1 MNINIEQY
9 KNVINTKF
17 NELIKKI
24 KNSKA
29 DSLMINRQTNIMSV
43 PRTNFFKANLILS
56 NTVLNFRN
64 LLQQKQDEI
73 AVLDNGKS
81 NSRDL
86 LVAKFYLENSI
97 NARLIEDYY
106 NIIYNGD
113 NFDILNEDKF
123 KEIIIENF
131 EFNKYDFINKLNLL
145 LDNLHLEN
153 LENFLKLKEDLIK
166 MFEDEIKKYKDGIL
180 DKINDL
186 YDTYFFTNKTNI
198 TSTS

>member
-1 MNINIEQY
+1 
-9 KNVINTKF
+9 
-17 NELIKKI
+17 
-24 KNSKA
+24 
-29 DSLMINRQTNIMSV
+29 MINRQTNTMSV
-43 PRTNFFKANLILS
+43 PCSNFFKANLILS

-123 KEIIIENF
+123 KEIIIKNF
-131 EFNKYDFINKLNLL
+131 EFDKYDFINKLN
-145 LDNLHLEN
+145 
-153 LENFLKLKEDLIK
+153 
-166 MFEDEIKKYKDGIL
+166 
-180 DKINDL
+180 
-186 YDTYFFTNKTNI
+186 
-198 TSTS
+198 

>member
-1 MNINIEQY
+1 
-9 KNVINTKF
+9 
-17 NELIKKI
+17 
-24 KNSKA
+24 
-29 DSLMINRQTNIMSV
+29 MINRQTNTMSV
-43 PRTNFFKANLILS
+43 PRTIFFKANLILS
-56 NTVLNFRN
+56 ITVLNFRN
-64 LLQQKQDEI
+64 LLQQKQGEI

-131 EFNKYDFINKLNLL
+131 EFDKYDFFNKLNLL

-153 LENFLKLKEDLIK
+153 HDIF
-166 MFEDEIKKYKDGIL
+166 
-180 DKINDL
+180 
-186 YDTYFFTNKTNI
+186 
-198 TSTS
+198 

>member
-1 MNINIEQY
+1 
-9 KNVINTKF
+9 
-17 NELIKKI
+17 
-24 KNSKA
+24 
-29 DSLMINRQTNIMSV
+29 MINRQTNTMSV
-43 PRTNFFKANLILS
+43 PCSNFFKANLILS

-131 EFNKYDFINKLNLL
+131 EFDKYDFINKLNLL

-153 LENFLKLKEDLIK
+153 HDNFLKLKEDLIK